1 MTISRDRNELPDV
14 SKDAQAWVRKLTSGH
29 ASAWEA
35 QAFKRWRDADPTH
48 LAAFQEA
55 SRQWQLLA
63 SASGSVLDTNAQ
75 AARYH
80 RKTLHQPRVGRRA
93 FLGAA
98 IGGAAAAGVAAYS
111 PLGLWP
117 DAGQWGAD
125 YRTAVGEQRELT
137 LDGRVSVA
145 MNTRTSLRR
154 VSDQGRMAGVEL
166 LEGEAALEVRGN
178 AGPFRVVA
186 GLGQVV
192 AEAAGFEVRYL
203 EGRTCVTCLH
213 GKVGIEHP
221 AGRRLLQARQLAVYD
236 GRAISEIASVEADT
250 LSPWRHG
257 ELVFKQTPLPAVLEE
272 INRYRPGRVVLLGN
286 ALRPKT
292 VTARIKIAEIETA
305 LLQIQYSF
313 DLGARSFPAGVLVLS

>member
-63 SASGSVLDTNAQ
+63 SASGKVLDTNAE

-154 VSDQGRMAGVEL
+154 VSDQGRTVGMEL
-166 LEGEAALEVRGN
+166 LEGEAALEVRDN
-178 AGPFRVVA
+178 ARPFRVVA
-186 GLGQVV
+186 GLGQAV

-203 EGRTCVTCLH
+203 EGRTCITCLH
-213 GKVGIEHP
+213 GKVSVEHP
-221 AGRRLLQARQLAVYD
+221 AGQRLLQARQMAVYD
-236 GRAISEIASVEADT
+236 GRAISEIASVEPDT
-250 LSPWRHG
+250 LSPWRQG

-272 INRYRPGRVVLLGN
+272 INRYRPGRVVLMGN
-286 ALRPKT
+286 ALRTKT

-313 DLGARSFPAGVLVLS
+313 DLGARSFPAGVLVLR